1 MRVTDIMTADP
12 ACCTERSTLQ
22 DVAKLMKD
30 NDCGEIPVVDDL
42 ETRRLVGVITD
53 RDIVC
58 RVVAEG
64 LALDAVS
71 VGDVMTKNPQSC
83 TDDVSVSECREAM
96 EEHQLRRMP
105 ILDAQDRVCGIVS
118 QADIAR
124 HASSRHTAEL
134 VKDVS
139 RPGGQPQA

>member
-12 ACCTERSTLQ
+12 ACCTEDSTLQ
-22 DVAKLMKD
+22 DAARLMKE

-53 RDIVC
+53 RDIAC
-58 RVVAEG
+58 RAVAEG
-64 LALDAVS
+64 VDLGAVT
-71 VGDVMTKNPQSC
+71 VGDIMTPNPQSC
-83 TDDVSVSECREAM
+83 SEEASVSECRETM
-96 EEHQLRRMP
+96 EEHQVRRIP
-105 ILDAQDRVCGIVS
+105 IVDAQSRVCGIVS

-124 HASSRHTAEL
+124 HASTRHTAEL

-139 RPGGQPQA
+139 QPGGQPQA

>member
-12 ACCTERSTLQ
+12 ACCTEDSSLQ
-22 DVAKLMKD
+22 DAARLMKD

-53 RDIVC
+53 RDIAV
-58 RVVAEG
+58 RAVAEG
-64 LALDAVS
+64 LDLNGAT
-71 VGDVMTKNPQSC
+71 VGDVMTPNPQSC
-83 TDDVSVSECREAM
+83 GDDASVSECREAM
-96 EEHQLRRMP
+96 EEHQIRRMP
-105 ILDAQDRVCGIVS
+105 VVDAQGRVCGIVS

-124 HASSRHTAEL
+124 HASTRHTAEL

-139 RPGGQPQA
+139 QPGGQPQA